1 MKLYFLLGLL
11 GTLCLT
17 LFAQSDPKAPN
28 FPLKSIA
35 KELSQASQNPKIMPE
50 TKKLLESTRGFYN
63 LENSAR
69 LTQKLKTKGNLI
81 IRIFGD
87 SHIAGDF
94 ISHQLRGLLFSQHTP
109 GFIYP
114 LYPSHHQNIALS
126 YQSSN
131 FEILNSQ
138 FNDFNDYPMGGV
150 VAKPMQLPASIT
162 LSPKAPLPKDTLTK
176 LIFKAPDTKS
186 ALLLTDSTNAQFK
199 VNAKRGGAWQ
209 ILSLRLKY
217 PVRIEA
223 LNDKVLLGGA
233 FIARTENVNHIV
245 ENIGINGARS
255 DLWLR
260 WNQDL
265 FKEEMRILPADL
277 VILCYGSND
286 TLLGSWNETTFLR
299 NYRALLAQI
308 KATNPNATLLLIS
321 PPPVVQKIQNSKKPS
336 YKLAKNFKAVKN
348 AIHKLAKEE
357 QVLLFDLDEFIKQS
371 GGKKQWELAGL
382 AKTDVH
388 LLPTGY
394 KLVADKIY
402 YELGRL
408 K

>member
-11 GTLCLT
+11 IALCPT
-17 LFAQSDPKAPN
+17 LFAQVPTH
-28 FPLKSIA
+28 PLQAIT
-35 KELSQASQNPKIMPE
+35 KELSQTGQNPKIMPE

-63 LENSAR
+63 LESSAR
-69 LTQKLKTKGNLI
+69 LAQKLETKGNLI

-94 ISHQLRGLLFSQHTP
+94 ISHQLRGLLFTQHTP

-114 LYPSHHQNIALS
+114 LYPSHHQNIALA
-126 YQSSN
+126 YQNNN

-138 FNDFNDYPMGGV
+138 FNDFDDYPMGGV

-162 LSPKAPLPKDTLTK
+162 LSPKAPLPEDTLTK
-176 LIFKAPDTKS
+176 LIFKAPDTTS

-199 VNAKRGGAWQ
+199 VNAKRSGAWQ

-223 LNDKVLLGGA
+223 LNDKILLGGV
-233 FIARTENVNHIV
+233 FIARTENANHIV

-255 DLWLR
+255 DIWLK
-260 WNQDL
+260 WNKDL
-265 FKEEMRILPADL
+265 FREEMKILPADL

-286 TLLGSWNETTFLR
+286 ALSGNWNEAIFLQ
-299 NYRALLAQI
+299 NYGALLAQI
-308 KATNPNATLLLIS
+308 KEANPNATLLLIS
-321 PPPVVQKIQNSKKPS
+321 PPPVVQKTQNNGKPS
-336 YKLAKNFKAVKN
+336 YKPAKNFKAVKN
-348 AIHKLAKEE
+348 AIHKLAKEK
-357 QVLLFDLDEFIKQS
+357 QILLFDLDEFIKQS
-371 GGKKQWELAGL
+371 GGKRAWERAGL
-382 AKTDVH
+382 AKSDVH
-388 LLPTGY
+388 LLPAGY